1 MALRF
6 SAMRG
11 IVALAA
17 MTLVLTACSVDTNT
31 PTTTTEAVT
40 KASPTSTTTS
50 STPTA
55 TPTLAPGGWGET
67 PPSRDA
73 MEEMGRW
80 ALASIVAV
88 KAAVDESLKAI
99 DRFDAL
105 QKSPDVDA
113 AKAGCK
119 DMTQPIDII
128 VGAHIPTP
136 DPDLT
141 NAFQAIID
149 DARNVAPSC
158 EKALTDPSA
167 TNKNTFDASVDKL
180 KSDFRAAGDIIVRDA
195 KILTAAGI

>member
-55 TPTLAPGGWGET
+55 TPTLVPGGWGET

-141 NAFQAIID
+141 NALGVVID
-149 DARNVAPSC
+149 DAKKVGISC
-158 EKALTDPSA
+158 AKALRDPSTPNENIFHA
-167 TNKNTFDASVDKL
+167 PGDKL
-180 KSDFRAAGDIIVRDA
+180 WSDFDTVG
-195 KILTAAGI
+195 TS

>member
-1 MALRF
+1 
-6 SAMRG
+6 MRG

-31 PTTTTEAVT
+31 PTTKTEAVT

-50 STPTA
+50 STSTP
-55 TPTLAPGGWGET
+55 TPTLVPGGWGDT

-80 ALASIVAV
+80 ALASIGGV

-119 DMTQPIDII
+119 DMTQPIDIK

-141 NAFQAIID
+141 NALQAIID
-149 DARNVAPSC
+149 DARNVATSC
-158 EKALTDPSA
+158 EMALTDPSA

-180 KSDFRAAGDIIVRDA
+180 KSDFRAAGDIMVRDG